1 MNNRGAKLLVLI
13 AIAGLAIVLWYLRD
27 EFLPATGEIV
37 VIEPEPVDAKMPA
50 RSGPL
55 YPVTPAEPVDDD
67 FAPLPP
73 LDDNDFRTALM
84 RDFGPDAGGVLATKT
99 LVEKFVVTVDN
110 LSRPQVA
117 ERIRVVGNAPG
128 EFVVEA
134 AGDDGQY
141 YISPENYARYDLF
154 VDMVANTDPEAIAAT
169 YRRFYPVL
177 QKTYVEIGYPDGYFN
192 DRVIEVIDHLLLTPN
207 PAEPILLVRPVVLY
221 QFADEELEALS
232 SGQKLLIRMGGENA
246 ATIKQVLQK
255 LRALIALSSD

>member
-1 MNNRGAKLLVLI
+1 
-13 AIAGLAIVLWYLRD
+13 
-27 EFLPATGEIV
+27 
-37 VIEPEPVDAKMPA
+37 
-50 RSGPL
+50 
-55 YPVTPAEPVDDD
+55 
-67 FAPLPP
+67 
-73 LDDNDFRTALM
+73 
-84 RDFGPDAGGVLATKT
+84 
-99 LVEKFVVTVDN
+99 
-110 LSRPQVA
+110 
-117 ERIRVVGNAPG
+117 
-128 EFVVEA
+128 
-134 AGDDGQY
+134 
-141 YISPENYARYDLF
+141 
-154 VDMVANTDPEAIAAT
+154 MVANTDPEAIAAT